1 MNRSMLTIRD
11 LQKDFGSLRALD
23 RVSLDVEADSIVG
36 LIGPNGSGKTT
47 LFNVVSGFYRKD
59 GGEIY
64 LKGERIDGLTPDEIA
79 KKGLCRTFQVAK
91 APEKLTVLENM
102 MLAAKNQTGENPLS
116 AVFRRPHVSTFE
128 KTNLRRAMELLEL
141 LQLADLK
148 NEYAANLSGGQKKLL
163 SLGRVFMLDPDLIL
177 LDEPTA
183 GVNLTL
189 TMELLKVIRELQKKE
204 GKTFF
209 IIEHSMKVISDICD
223 KVFVLNF
230 GKKLAEGTPEEIRQ
244 DEQVLEAYLSGA
256 SGGLSREFETG

>member
-1 MNRSMLTIRD
+1 MLTIRN
-11 LQKDFGSLRALD
+11 LQKNFGGLRALD
-23 RVSLDVEADSIVG
+23 RVSLEVEGNSIVG

-47 LFNVVSGFYRKD
+47 LFNVVSGFYQKD

-64 LKGERIDGLTPDEIA
+64 FKGERIDGLTPDEIA
-79 KKGLCRTFQVAK
+79 KKGLCRTFQVCK

-102 MLAAKNQTGENPLS
+102 MLAAKSQAGENPLS
-116 AVFRRPHVSTFE
+116 ALFRRGRVSMLE
-128 KTNLRRAMELLEL
+128 KANLDRAMDLLEV
-141 LQLADLK
+141 LQLVDLR
-148 NEYAANLSGGQKKLL
+148 NEYAGNLSGGQKKLL

-189 TMELLKVIRELQKKE
+189 TMDLLKAIRELQKKE
-204 GKTFF
+204 GKSFF

-230 GKKLAEGTPEEIRQ
+230 GKKMAEGTPEEIRQ
-244 DEQVLEAYLSGA
+244 DEQVLKAYLRGD
-256 SGGLSREFETG
+256 

>member
-1 MNRSMLTIRD
+1 VKKSMLTIKN

-23 RVSLDVEADSIVG
+23 RVSLEVEDDSIIG

-47 LFNVVSGFYRKD
+47 LFNVVSGFYEKD
-59 GGEIY
+59 EGEIY
-64 LKGERIDGLTPDEIA
+64 FKGERIDGLTPDRIVR
-79 KKGLCRTFQVAK
+79 KGLCRTFQVAK
-91 APEKLTVLENM
+91 APERLTVLENM
-102 MLAAKNQTGENPLS
+102 MLAAKSQMGENPFS
-116 AVFRRPHVSTFE
+116 ALFRRFRVSRFE
-128 KTNLRRAMELLEL
+128 KANLERAMELIEL

-183 GVNLTL
+183 GVNPTL
-189 TMELLKVIRELQKKE
+189 TMELMKVIKELQKREHKS
-204 GKTFF
+204 FF

-230 GKKLAEGTPEEIRQ
+230 GKKLAEGTPEEIQQ
-244 DEQVLEAYLSGA
+244 DEEVLEAYLRGA
-256 SGGLSREFETG
+256 

>member
-1 MNRSMLTIRD
+1 MNNSMLTITN
-11 LQKDFGSLRALD
+11 LQKNFGSLKALD
-23 RVSLDVEADSIVG
+23 RVSLEVESDSIVG

-47 LFNVVSGFYRKD
+47 LFNVVSGFYEKD

-64 LKGERIDGLTPDEIA
+64 FKGERIDGLTPDKIA
-79 KKGLCRTFQVAK
+79 KKGLCRTFQVSK

-102 MLAAKNQTGENPLS
+102 MLAAKSQVGENPFS
-116 AVFRRPHVSTFE
+116 AVFMRPRVHKSE
-128 KTNLRRAMELLEL
+128 KANLNRAMDLLEM

-148 NEYAANLSGGQKKLL
+148 NEYTGDLSGGQKKLL

-189 TMELLKVIRELQKKE
+189 IMELLKVIKELQKKE
-204 GKTFF
+204 HKSFF

-223 KVFVLNF
+223 KVYVLNF
-230 GKKLAEGTPEEIRQ
+230 GRKMAEGTPEEIQ
-244 DEQVLEAYLSGA
+244 QNEQVLKAYLSSA
-256 SGGLSREFETG
+256 